1 MVRAMPDQHDHK
13 RDIHGI
19 LLLDKPSGPTSNRV
33 LQRVKRLFR
42 AVKAGHTGSLDPLA
56 TGMLPICFGAATR
69 ISSFLLGAR
78 KTYTVS
84 AKLGEATDSGD
95 SDGVLIAQQD
105 PLTLSAATVRRTL
118 AEFLGETD
126 QVPPMYS
133 ALKHQGR
140 RLYALARQGIEVE
153 RSPRSVQI
161 AAIELLAYDWP
172 GLQFTVTCSKG
183 TYIRT
188 LVEDIAREL
197 GTIGHVVGLR
207 RTAVEPFQ
215 EPDMVSIQTLEARAA
230 DGLERLD
237 AVLRPVDS
245 ALTQWPRLVVQNEL
259 CGRLSNGQ
267 AVPAERDWPRSW
279 VRLYDQEEVFF
290 GIGEVES
297 EGRLVPRRIFPGLS
311 SWS

>member
-78 KTYTVS
+78 KTYAVS
-84 AKLGEATDSGD
+84 AKLGEETDSGD

-161 AAIELLAYDWP
+161 GAFELVAYDWP

-197 GTIGHVVGLR
+197 GTIGPVVGLR
-207 RTAVEPFQ
+207 RTAVEPVQ
-215 EPDMVSIQTLEARAA
+215 EPDMVSIQTIEARAA